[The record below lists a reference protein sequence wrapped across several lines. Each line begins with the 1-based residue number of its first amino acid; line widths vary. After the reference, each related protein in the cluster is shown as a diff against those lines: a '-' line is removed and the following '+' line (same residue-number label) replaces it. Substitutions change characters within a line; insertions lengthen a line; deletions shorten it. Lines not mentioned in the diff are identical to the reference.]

1 MARPMVAGQSGVRV
15 MNMKFWLTAGLPR
28 GRYALLVALG
38 VVMMMTLTYPVWQ
51 PGGPGLAAF
60 AAVTATVIS
69 HVSAK
74 LIMRK

>member
-1 MARPMVAGQSGVRV
+1 MSKRGPR
-15 MNMKFWLTAGLPR
+15 MNMKFWLTSGEPR
-28 GRYALLVALG
+28 ARYALLVSIG
-38 VVMMMTLTYPVWQ
+38 VVLMMGLTYPVWQ

-60 AAVTATVIS
+60 AAVTATIIS